1 MTTAMQEQLSLQEK
15 ALAHAMLYRVGS
27 ATVHF
32 ALDGSGDRMHTLPDF
47 TGDDFNRLTDSFATD
62 PKEALAY
69 ARESLFAI
77 STDTRLHES
86 SRRRRLDRYTDA
98 YINLTLRLD
107 HAAFPESGTPR
118 RGIPAYIPDGLVDLG
133 KYATVAEA
141 RQHREQVWID
151 KRAILEK
158 YKPVLTQI
166 FAQDYS
172 RASSTQKKLYMANE
186 LAKAVYF
193 GMPFAKA
200 GKTGKAF
207 LGTDRVRLSELD
219 EGVCRHQ
226 SLVFQVLGQA
236 VGLTIRTVKGD
247 MQYFDQDLGKKIQM
261 RHATNIMRVNG
272 QWYLYDVTNPDHMPL
287 PDGVKEWR
295 PGRHEIDGPPTDA
308 TTFKVVKTKGKHG
321 GLEFTYWLRGTSD
334 TYWFIE
340 HPRS

>member
-1 MTTAMQEQLSLQEK
+1 MAQEQLSVQER
-15 ALAHAMLYRVGS
+15 ALAYAMLHRVGD
-27 ATVHF
+27 ATVRF
-32 ALDGSGDRMHTLPDF
+32 ALNTHGDRIHNLDFAPDDYNSLK
-47 TGDDFNRLTDSFATD
+47 TVFAAD
-62 PKEALAY
+62 PKEALAW

-77 STDTRLHES
+77 STDTRISEAHRHS
-86 SRRRRLDRYTDA
+86 RLDRYLNA
-98 YINLTLRLD
+98 YFNLTLRLD
-107 HAAFPESGTPR
+107 HAAFPEAGTPR
-118 RGIPAYIPDGLVDLG
+118 RGIPAYIPDGFVDLG
-133 KYATVAEA
+133 KYSSVAEA

-158 YKPVLTQI
+158 YRPVLTSI

-200 GKTGKAF
+200 GKTGNAF
-207 LGTDRVRLSELD
+207 LGTDRVRLSELS

-226 SLVFQVLGQA
+226 SLAFQVLGQA
-236 VGLTIRTVKGD
+236 VGLTIRTVKGE
-247 MQYFDQDLGKKIQM
+247 MQYFDQELGRKIQM

-272 QWYLYDVTNPDHMPL
+272 QWYLYDVTNPDHVPRS
-287 PDGVKEWR
+287 DGVKEWR

-308 TTFKVVKTKGKHG
+308 TTFKVVNTKGKHG
-321 GLEFTYWLRGTSD
+321 GDEFTYWLRGTSD
-334 TYWFIE
+334 TYWFVE